1 MGTNKEKPRW
11 LILWRHNGVNYWEA
25 VPDNKMD
32 AFIEKLL
39 LVDQVNPA
47 TIFMGMGMMM
57 NWMFPSYHK
66 ELRSVWI
73 KDIYEEINGTSNPSD
88 YKGPDVEERPKEK
101 KIKSKYGFVSPDGRY
116 FQCEYEGHYTLAK
129 EIVGS
134 LEKVNNP
141 QKHLEALGWL
151 VIYRDP
157 THIGTYSVSM
167 KYGKKITDEQLKTL
181 QGIGLPDN
189 INGLKEIL

>member
-1 MGTNKEKPRW
+1 MSKEKPRW
-11 LILWRHNGVNYWEA
+11 LIMWRHNGVNYWEA

-39 LVDQVNPA
+39 LVDRVNPA

-88 YKGPDVEERPKEK
+88 YKGPDVEERAKEK
-101 KIKSKYGFVSPDGRY
+101 KIKSKYGFISPDGRY
-116 FQCEYEGHYTLAK
+116 FQCDYEGHYTLAK

-141 QKHLEALGWL
+141 QKHLEELGWL

-189 INGLKEIL
+189 INGDRKSVV

>member
-1 MGTNKEKPRW
+1 MSKEKPRW

-39 LVDQVNPA
+39 LVDRVNPA

-73 KDIYEEINGTSNPSD
+73 KDIYDETIFIYSSRLCSLCACS
-88 YKGPDVEERPKEK
+88 GP
-101 KIKSKYGFVSPDGRY
+101 G
-116 FQCEYEGHYTLAK
+116 
-129 EIVGS
+129 
-134 LEKVNNP
+134 
-141 QKHLEALGWL
+141 
-151 VIYRDP
+151 
-157 THIGTYSVSM
+157 
-167 KYGKKITDEQLKTL
+167 
-181 QGIGLPDN
+181 
-189 INGLKEIL
+189 